1 MSCYITI
8 SNITGEPPYE
18 ITVCDNYGNNC
29 FLAAYELSYV
39 PPTIYVDIPSDWSL
53 LPFVQ
58 VTVESSEGCEELQ
71 FVQTTPTPT
80 PSNTPTPTP
89 SPSAPPTS
97 PTPTPSITPSITP
110 SKSIPIPPYFEV
122 QNVNGSNPQTIV
134 LRSLLNSKFTV
145 DFGNGDPA
153 LNYSIINP
161 AYTATTN
168 VALSKSYA
176 SGDYTTTLY
185 DLRYGSPTFPN
196 SAAGINELYFGK
208 ISGISANTYTFTAFT
223 NLDSITI
230 TGSTVEDFSFY
241 YPVTFDT
248 FTYDSNSASTFNFE
262 IKNSTNLGTVLYR
275 YNSFTSATI
284 NYSGYTTPSRPTN
297 LSVRFNSF
305 LTQLNFGSP
314 QTGSWIYL
322 ANNSVLSNFNFLTP
336 LSSSTTTTRV
346 SLDSNRITGWTE
358 NFPTSVTRI
367 DLDNQAGGLSGGANS
382 FKFFQPN
389 LNNNTNLS
397 FLYLYNNSLT
407 SVTDTISAC
416 TSLSEL
422 RLDRNRLQTIP
433 QVLPNSISTLWLQN
447 NFLTG
452 YTSNFPTSTNDFN
465 IGSLAGG
472 YNNALYSWD
481 VELTGAT
488 NLQYFQARQCSLTG
502 WTKTFPT
509 SILSIDLQENNIS
522 AFTNSISAATS
533 LITLKLNNNDLLSLP
548 PIFPNSIQNLYLD
561 NNQFTGYTSNIPTSL
576 EYINVRNQFA
586 IGNYIPEWTQELTGA
601 TNLNEF
607 DISRVGLTAWT
618 KNFPSSIRTIDMSI
632 NDLTN
637 INLGL
642 MTGVTNISFA
652 SNNSLSAITN
662 LSAATS
668 LNTIYLNSTNF
679 KTSSDIIQGDF
690 PSTLKIFSFNL
701 VTSLTGWTNTFSAL
715 TGFTSG
721 QFTNTGLKTAAVD
734 YLLQDFYNLATAR
747 TLTNKTLLLS
757 GLTGTQPESPT
768 GGLTNPYYLGLK
780 NSPYNWTVT
789 VKP

>member
-8 SNITGEPPYE
+8 TNITGTPPYQ
-18 ITVCDNYGNNC
+18 ITVCDNNGNNC
-29 FLAAYELSYV
+29 FLAAYETSYV
-39 PPTIYVDIPSDWSL
+39 PPTIYVDLPSDWST

-71 FVQTTPTPT
+71 FIQTTPTPT

-89 SPSAPPTS
+89 TPSAPPTS

-110 SKSIPIPPYFEV
+110 SKSMPIPPYFEV
-122 QNVNGSNPQTIV
+122 QNIDGSNPQTII

-153 LNYSIINP
+153 LNYSIVSP

-168 VALSKSYA
+168 IALSKSYA

-223 NLDSITI
+223 NLDLISI

-241 YPVTFDT
+241 YPTTFDT
-248 FTYDSNSASTFNFE
+248 FIYNYNSASTFNFE
-262 IKNSTNLGTVLYR
+262 IKNSTNLGNIQYR
-275 YNSFTSATI
+275 YNNFTSATI
-284 NYSGYTTPSRPTN
+284 NYSGYTVSSRPTS
-297 LSVRFNSF
+297 LSVRNNTY

-314 QTGSWIYL
+314 QTGAWIYL
-322 ANNSVLSNFNFLTP
+322 AENATLSNFNFLTP

-358 NFPTSVTRI
+358 NFPTSITRI
-367 DLDNQAGGLSGGANS
+367 DLDNQTGGLLGGVNS
-382 FKFFQPN
+382 FKSFQPN

-397 FLYLYNNSLT
+397 LLYLYNNSLT
-407 SVTDTISAC
+407 SITDTISAC
-416 TSLSEL
+416 TSLSTL

-447 NFLTG
+447 NLLTG
-452 YTSNFPTSTNDFN
+452 YTSNFPTSITDFD
-465 IGSLAGG
+465 ISSTVGG

-481 VELTGAT
+481 VEISGAT
-488 NLQYFQARQCSLTG
+488 NLQYFRARECSLTG
-502 WTKTFPT
+502 WTKTFP
-509 SILSIDLQENNIS
+509 SSVLYIDLQQNNIS
-522 AFTNSISAATS
+522 AFTNSISACTS
-533 LITLKLNNNDLLSLP
+533 LVTLKLNNNDLQSLP
-548 PIFPNSIQNLYLD
+548 PTFPNSIQNLYLN

-576 EYINVRNQFA
+576 QYIIVGNQF
-586 IGNYIPEWTQELTGA
+586 GVNTYIPEWTQELTGA
-601 TNLNEF
+601 TSLNEF

-618 KNFPSSIRTIDMSI
+618 KNFPSSIRTIDMTL
-632 NDLTN
+632 NNLTN

-642 MTGVTNISFA
+642 MTGATYINLS
-652 SNNSLSAITN
+652 SNSSLSAMTN
-662 LSAATS
+662 LSAVTS
-668 LNTIYLNSTNF
+668 LNTIYLGDNNF
-679 KTSSDIIQGDF
+679 KTSSDLIQGDF
-690 PSTLKIFSFNL
+690 PSTLKIFSFNST
-701 VTSLTGWTNTFSAL
+701 TSLTGWTNTFSAL

-757 GLTGTQPESPT
+757 GTSGIQPESPT